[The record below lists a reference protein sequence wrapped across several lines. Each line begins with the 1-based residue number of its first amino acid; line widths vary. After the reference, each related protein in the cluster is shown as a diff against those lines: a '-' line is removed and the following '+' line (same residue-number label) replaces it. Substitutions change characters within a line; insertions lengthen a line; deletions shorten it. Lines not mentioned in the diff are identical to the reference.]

1 MVFAVLESLQVRPE
15 EAVYIGDTEVDM
27 LTAKNSGMDCISVDW
42 GFRSREALE
51 ALGAKRIADRA
62 EEVFDLIVGNEDA

>member
-1 MVFAVLESLQVRPE
+1 
-15 EAVYIGDTEVDM
+15 M

>member
-1 MVFAVLESLQVRPE
+1 MVLAVLDSLGVTPE

-27 LTAKNSGMDCISVDW
+27 QTAYNSGMECISVSW
-42 GFRSREALE
+42 GFRSRKVLE

-62 EEVFDLIVGNEDA
+62 EEVFDLIVGN